1 MIAYVTAGPSLKAKA
16 IVPSSNAEPVL
27 FLDQPRGDT
36 ATKQALDVTT
46 TPSGVICIIT
56 KHGAGRQPKPGE
68 IVLLQATALLEN
80 GKTFRKPQGG
90 NEPDWIWLLPDKQ
103 PEGVIEGMSLLHV
116 GDSAILIVPP
126 ALGYGAEGGR
136 GGLVPR
142 NAVLTYFVDIL
153 DVKSDDL
160 ASMLLNTIETSG
172 IDDAL
177 KQYDDLKGRGFP
189 DIHVSEVNMNGL
201 GYRLLKTDRKAAA
214 IKIFQLNVEA
224 YPHSAN
230 AYDSLGEAYASSGDK
245 QRAIANYEKALS
257 IDPQKESSAAA
268 LKQLKSN

>member
-1 MIAYVTAGPSLKAKA
+1 
-16 IVPSSNAEPVL
+16 
-27 FLDQPRGDT
+27 
-36 ATKQALDVTT
+36 
-46 TPSGVICIIT
+46 
-56 KHGAGRQPKPGE
+56 
-68 IVLLQATALLEN
+68 
-80 GKTFRKPQGG
+80 
-90 NEPDWIWLLPDKQ
+90 
-103 PEGVIEGMSLLHV
+103 MSLLHV

-230 AYDSLGEAYASSGDK
+230 AYDSLGEAYASSGTSNAPLPIT
-245 QRAIANYEKALS
+245 RRHCLS
-257 IDPQKESSAAA
+257 IRKRRVRPRPEAVEEQLRSKAAFA
-268 LKQLKSN
+268 LHR